1 MLYMSRLTKP
11 FVLVLL
17 SCVIS
22 ACASTGGNSLP
33 DRKVSTPRS
42 DNALIH
48 AQLARGYLQQ
58 KQYAVA
64 KTELEKALR
73 IDSGHSEGNYVM
85 ALLLLELQQY
95 EDARNYFERSIR
107 SNRFNSAAAHDYGVF
122 LCQFGEERES
132 QKYFEIA
139 VSNPLFERSELSYM
153 RAGECLARI
162 NDPDAERFLKEALKI
177 DPHLRPA
184 LFQLAQINYNNGV
197 YLSARAYIERYF
209 SITKPQPASLLLA
222 YQIELK
228 NGSNEMANLYRT
240 QLLEDFPG
248 ASESA
253 KLRRTQRPE

>member
-1 MLYMSRLTKP
+1 MLHTPRLTKP
-11 FVLVLL
+11 LVLVFL
-17 SCVIS
+17 SCVVA
-22 ACASTGGNSLP
+22 ACANTAGNNLP
-33 DRKVSTPRS
+33 GREISTPRS

-73 IDSGHSEGNYVM
+73 IDSSHSESNYVM
-85 ALLLLELQQY
+85 ALLLLDLQQY
-95 EDARNYFERSIR
+95 GDARNYFERPIR

-162 NDPDAERFLKEALKI
+162 NDPNAEKFLKEALTVNPK
-177 DPHLRPA
+177 LRPA
-184 LFQLAQINYNNGV
+184 LFQLAQINYDNGV

-209 SITKPQPASLLLA
+209 SITKPQPAALLLA

-228 NGSNEMANLYRT
+228 NGSDEMASRYRT

-253 KLRRTQRPE
+253 KLRRVQRAD